1 MPSCGHRQTKSVRGS
16 RLNGLKQIRKL
27 ENAERARAQATNRF
41 LLTEGFTV
49 ANPSVNRNAG
59 VHTAAEC
66 AK

>member
-1 MPSCGHRQTKSVRGS
+1 LCGHRQTKSVRGTQ
-16 RLNGLKQIRKL
+16 LNGLKQIRKL
-27 ENAERARAQATNRF
+27 EDAGQTRTQGRNRF

-49 ANPSVNRNAG
+49 ANRSVNRNAG